1 VFVCGHSHITL
12 AQMDKRFNMLW
23 MNPGA
28 CGKYGFHQVRTM
40 LRFEIDG
47 DKIQNLEVVEIGK
60 K

>member
-1 VFVCGHSHITL
+1 
-12 AQMDKRFNMLW
+12 

-40 LRFEIDG
+40 LRFEIDS
-47 DKIQNLEVVEIGK
+47 DKIQSLEVIELGK

>member
-1 VFVCGHSHITL
+1 
-12 AQMDKRFNMLW
+12 

-47 DKIQNLEVVEIGK
+47 DKIQCLEVIELGK